1 MIKHLKTLLR
11 GEVDARCLE
20 KPNLRWFIGYCIA
33 IVLGSSVYGATIGL
47 WRAPLQ
53 SVFTAIKFPLL
64 IFLTCIGNGA
74 VNGMLA
80 QVLGS
85 GLSFRQTAFAI
96 LMSFAV
102 ASLIL
107 GGFSPITLFILYN
120 APPLG
125 SEDAIVGHSVMLL
138 IHVFV
143 IAFAGVIAHRRL
155 LGLLQKV
162 SGHDRT
168 ARGHAGASERLVAR
182 HRPAAPRPARRSRR
196 GSAAEVPG
204 GNRTGLAHTTSGP
217 VDARRLRRDRAGG
230 CDQGTR
236 RSIA

>member
-1 MIKHLKTLLR
+1 MINHLKTLLR

-20 KPNLRWFIGYCIA
+20 KPSVSRFISYGIA

-47 WRAPLQ
+47 WRGPLQ
-53 SVFTAIKFPLL
+53 SVFTGIKFPLL

-120 APPLG
+120 APPLA
-125 SEDAIVGHSVMLL
+125 SKHAIIGHSVMLL
-138 IHVFV
+138 AHVCL
-143 IAFAGVIAHRRL
+143 IAFAGVMANRRL
-155 LGLLQKV
+155 FGLLRKMNGQNAM
-162 SGHDRT
+162 
-168 ARGHAGASERLVAR
+168 ARAVLFSWLAGNLFLGAQLAWNLRPFIGSPRLAVQFLRDDPLRGNFYEAVWRAFR
-182 HRPAAPRPARRSRR
+182 H
-196 GSAAEVPG
+196 
-204 GNRTGLAHTTSGP
+204 LF
-217 VDARRLRRDRAGG
+217 L
-230 CDQGTR
+230 
-236 RSIA
+236 

>member
-1 MIKHLKTLLR
+1 MIKHLKILLR

-20 KPNLRWFIGYCIA
+20 EPNVRWFIGYSIA
-33 IVLGSSVYGATIGL
+33 IVLGSSAYGATIGL
-47 WRAPLQ
+47 WRSPLQ
-53 SVFTAIKFPLL
+53 SIFTAIKFPLL

-96 LMSFAV
+96 LMSFGV

-168 ARGHAGASERLVAR
+168 ARAVLFSWLAGNLFLGAQLAWNLRPFIGSPKLAVQFLRDDPLRGNFYEAVWRAFR
-182 HRPAAPRPARRSRR
+182 H
-196 GSAAEVPG
+196 
-204 GNRTGLAHTTSGP
+204 LF
-217 VDARRLRRDRAGG
+217 L
-230 CDQGTR
+230 
-236 RSIA
+236 

>member
-1 MIKHLKTLLR
+1 MIKHLKTLVR

-20 KPNLRWFIGYCIA
+20 KPNVRWFLGYCVA
-33 IVLGSSVYGATIGL
+33 IVLGSSVYGATVGL

-53 SVFTAIKFPLL
+53 SIFTAIKFPLL

-120 APPLG
+120 APPLV
-125 SEDAIVGHSVMLL
+125 SEHAIIGHSVMLL
-138 IHVFV
+138 THVFV
-143 IAFAGVIAHRRL
+143 IAFAGVVANRRL
-155 LGLLQKV
+155 FGLLQKV
-162 SGHDRT
+162 SRHDHT
-168 ARGHAGASERLVAR
+168 ARAVLFSWLAGNLFLGAQLAWNL
-182 HRPAAPRPARRSRR
+182 RPFIGSPTLAIQFLRDDPLR
-196 GSAAEVPG
+196 GNFYEAVW
-204 GNRTGLAHTTSGP
+204 
-217 VDARRLRRDRAGG
+217 RAF
-230 CDQGTR
+230 QHLFL
-236 RSIA
+236 

>member
-20 KPNLRWFIGYCIA
+20 KPNVRWFLGYCVA

-53 SVFTAIKFPLL
+53 SIFTAIKFPLL

-120 APPLG
+120 APPLV
-125 SEDAIVGHSVMLL
+125 SEHAIIGHGVMLL
-138 IHVFV
+138 THVFV
-143 IAFAGVIAHRRL
+143 IAFAGVVANRRL
-155 LGLLQKV
+155 FGLLQKV
-162 SGHDRT
+162 SGHDRI
-168 ARGHAGASERLVAR
+168 ARAVLFSWLAGNLFLGAQLAWNLRPFIGSPTLAIQFLRNDPLRGNFYESVWRAFR
-182 HRPAAPRPARRSRR
+182 H
-196 GSAAEVPG
+196 
-204 GNRTGLAHTTSGP
+204 LF
-217 VDARRLRRDRAGG
+217 L
-230 CDQGTR
+230 
-236 RSIA
+236 

>member
-11 GEVDARCLE
+11 GEVDARSLQ
-20 KPNLRWFIGYCIA
+20 KLNARWFIGYCIA

-53 SVFTAIKFPLL
+53 AVFTAIKFPLL
-64 IFLTCIGNGA
+64 IFLTCVGNGA

-85 GLSFRQTAFAI
+85 GLSFRQTACAI

-107 GGFSPITLFILYN
+107 GGFSPITLLILYN
-120 APPLG
+120 APVLG
-125 SEDAIVGHSVMLL
+125 SDHAIIGHSGMLL
-138 IHVFV
+138 THVFV
-143 IAFAGVIAHRRL
+143 ISFAGVVAHRRL

-168 ARGHAGASERLVAR
+168 ARAVLFSWLAGNLFLGAQLAWNLRPFIGSPTLAIQFFRDDPLRGNFYEAVWRAFR
-182 HRPAAPRPARRSRR
+182 H
-196 GSAAEVPG
+196 
-204 GNRTGLAHTTSGP
+204 LF
-217 VDARRLRRDRAGG
+217 L
-230 CDQGTR
+230 
-236 RSIA
+236 

>member
-1 MIKHLKTLLR
+1 MFKHLKILLR

-20 KPNLRWFIGYCIA
+20 KPHVRWFIGYGVA

-47 WRAPLQ
+47 WRSPLQ
-53 SVFTAIKFPLL
+53 SIFTAIKFPLL

-125 SEDAIVGHSVMLL
+125 SERAIVGHSVMLL

-168 ARGHAGASERLVAR
+168 ARAVLFSWLAGNLFLGAQLAWNLRPFIGSPKLAVQFLRDDPLRGNFYEAVWRAFR
-182 HRPAAPRPARRSRR
+182 H
-196 GSAAEVPG
+196 
-204 GNRTGLAHTTSGP
+204 LF
-217 VDARRLRRDRAGG
+217 L
-230 CDQGTR
+230 
-236 RSIA
+236 

>member
-1 MIKHLKTLLR
+1 MIEHLKMLLR
-11 GEVDARCLE
+11 GEVDPRSLE
-20 KPNLRWFIGYCIA
+20 KPRVRWFVGYCVA
-33 IVLGSSVYGATIGL
+33 IVLGSSAYGATIGF

-53 SVFTAIKFPLL
+53 SLFTAIKFPFL

-120 APPLG
+120 APPLA
-125 SEDAIVGHSVMLL
+125 SEHAIVGHSVMLL
-138 IHVFV
+138 AHVFV
-143 IAFAGVIAHRRL
+143 IACAGVIANQRLFRL
-155 LGLLQKV
+155 LRKM
-162 SGHDRT
+162 SGQDAT
-168 ARGHAGASERLVAR
+168 ARAVLFSWL
-182 HRPAAPRPARRSRR
+182 
-196 GSAAEVPG
+196 G
-204 GNRTGLAHTTSGP
+204 GNLFLGAQLAWN
-217 VDARRLRRDRAGG
+217 LRPFIGSPHLAVQFLREDPLRGNFYEAVWHAF
-230 CDQGTR
+230 R
-236 RSIA
+236 HLFF

>member
-1 MIKHLKTLLR
+1 MIKHFKTLLR

-20 KPNLRWFIGYCIA
+20 KPNVRWFLGYCVA
-33 IVLGSSVYGATIGL
+33 IVLGSSVYGATVGL

-53 SVFTAIKFPLL
+53 SIFTAIKFPLL

-120 APPLG
+120 APPLV
-125 SEDAIVGHSVMLL
+125 SEHAIIGHSVMLL
-138 IHVFV
+138 THVFV
-143 IAFAGVIAHRRL
+143 IAFAGVVANRRL
-155 LGLLQKV
+155 FGLLQKV

-168 ARGHAGASERLVAR
+168 ARAVLFSWLAGNLFLGAQLAWNLRPFIGSPTLAIQFLRDDPLRGNFYESVWRAFR
-182 HRPAAPRPARRSRR
+182 H
-196 GSAAEVPG
+196 
-204 GNRTGLAHTTSGP
+204 LF
-217 VDARRLRRDRAGG
+217 L
-230 CDQGTR
+230 
-236 RSIA
+236 

>member
-1 MIKHLKTLLR
+1 MIKHLKILLR

-20 KPNLRWFIGYCIA
+20 EPNVRWFIGYCIA

-47 WRAPLQ
+47 WRAPFQ

-107 GGFSPITLFILYN
+107 GGFSPITLFVLYN

-125 SEDAIVGHSVMLL
+125 SEHAIVGHSVMLL
-138 IHVFV
+138 THVFV
-143 IAFAGVIAHRRL
+143 IAFAGVVANRRL
-155 LGLLQKV
+155 FGLLQKV
-162 SGHDRT
+162 RGHDHT
-168 ARGHAGASERLVAR
+168 ARAVLFSWLAGNLFLGAQLAWNLRPFIGSPTLAIQFLRDDPLRGNFYEAVWRAFR
-182 HRPAAPRPARRSRR
+182 H
-196 GSAAEVPG
+196 
-204 GNRTGLAHTTSGP
+204 LF
-217 VDARRLRRDRAGG
+217 L
-230 CDQGTR
+230 
-236 RSIA
+236 